1 MSIAA
6 AHSQTRP
13 FYRSSYRNAYRRNAV
28 NTGFHGTSYR
38 DNYSSGRIKDSV
50 LLDGACGT
58 GGMLTVAQNRLLELA
73 KKHGK
78 EVAIHLFGQEIN
90 PETYDKVR
98 RHFIWRRKK
107 MR

>member
-38 DNYSSGRIKDSV
+38 DNYSSGRINVRWGLRYRRYANGCTEQAFRACKEAWKRGSYSSV
-50 LLDGACGT
+50 WSGNQSGD
-58 GGMLTVAQNRLLELA
+58 
-73 KKHGK
+73 
-78 EVAIHLFGQEIN
+78 I
-90 PETYDKVR
+90 
-98 RHFIWRRKK
+98 
-107 MR
+107 

>member
-1 MSIAA
+1 MSTATARAYQPYFAGWFMPSEIRKSPQNRA
-6 AHSQTRP
+6 
-13 FYRSSYRNAYRRNAV
+13 FY
-28 NTGFHGTSYR
+28 GYR
-38 DNYSSGRIKDSV
+38 DTYSGKAHCIKDSV

-78 EVAIHLFGQEIN
+78 EVAIHLFDQEIN

-98 RHFIWRRKK
+98 RHFIWQRKK